1 MLAAET
7 LPNLPEL
14 TIDQAEAWIAAALA
28 EARALR
34 QHDEQ
39 LDPASP
45 DPAAMQ
51 AAHQLYTAWKKW
63 ADEAEAL
70 YDRLGPRL
78 KDGRHIAGA
87 HDLNYAIGR
96 ARAMLKLTPEMMQAR
111 REQVARG
118 EVLTAEEVRRE
129 LRLAH
134 RG

>member
-1 MLAAET
+1 MVAAAT
-7 LPNLPEL
+7 LGNLPDL
-14 TIDQAEAWIAAALA
+14 TIDQAEHWIAAALA
-28 EARALR
+28 EAKALR

-39 LDPASP
+39 LYPTSNDAV
-45 DPAAMQ
+45 AMQ
-51 AAHQLYTAWKKW
+51 AAHHLHDAWRNW
-63 ADEAEAL
+63 ADGAEGL

-118 EVLTAEEVRRE
+118 EVLNAEEVRRE